1 MPLLPWQHL
10 PEPEAGGVQMGL
22 SMQMQPQL
30 LAGLVQ
36 LHLRL
41 LEQLLWMLPGLLLPA
56 LLCLQQRQG
65 GWKGHGCGHAWL
77 PARAHGAAAAACGS
91 DHLPEMSVGVGVGG
105 LMLGRPKHQAVLEQL
120 VHLHQVP
127 DWLLHLLVIWQQ
139 QTSPARPFQTHA
151 ACHPCIQH
159 FQIST
164 VFVAAHG
171 MAYVA

>member
-1 MPLLPWQHL
+1 MPLLPWQQL

-41 LEQLLWMLPGLLLPA
+41 LEQLLWMLPSLLLPA
-56 LLCLQQRQG
+56 LLCLQQSQG
-65 GWKGHGCGHAWL
+65 GWKGHGCGHAC
-77 PARAHGAAAAACGS
+77 AS
-91 DHLPEMSVGVGVGG
+91 DHLPEMSGGGGG
-105 LMLGRPKHQAVLEQL
+105 LMLGRPKHQAVLGQL

-139 QTSPARPFQTHA
+139 QTSPALPLQTHA
-151 ACHPCIQH
+151 ACHPCIQQ
-159 FQIST
+159 FQVST
-164 VFVAAHG
+164 VFTAADG
-171 MAYVA
+171 MP